1 MRRHIRAAAAAAA
14 FLMMVTA
21 IPAWAGDPPGDTLV
35 GEIVLEAPDVPAV
48 TAAPEVTESV
58 ETVKVPV
65 VSTAPQPGTK
75 AEPAAAAAATEPTDT
90 PKVTDVPSTT
100 NTPET
105 ASGESKPER
114 TAEPVID
121 RSTDSKAEVTGSEKA
136 DPLTPDGNLS
146 LVDDIGGTDIP
157 GKQFIT
163 VVTKNGNYFYL
174 VIDRDEKG
182 NENVHFLN
190 QVDEEDLFALL
201 DEEDAEKLRSESIPE
216 PTEEPEPMLTE
227 TPEIE
232 DEPEKKSGSIL
243 PGLMSL
249 LLLMIGGAGAAVF
262 ILQKKKKE
270 EEAQIDPDADYVEE
284 EETQESTPNEEDYYY
299 DDEDDELL

>member
-1 MRRHIRAAAAAAA
+1 MKRHMRAAAAAAA
-14 FLMMVTA
+14 FLMMVTVM
-21 IPAWAGDPPGDTLV
+21 PVWAGDSPRDTLV
-35 GEIVLEAPDVPAV
+35 GEIVLEDPDAPAV
-48 TAAPEVTESV
+48 TAAPEVTEAAK
-58 ETVKVPV
+58 TPV

-75 AEPAAAAAATEPTDT
+75 AEPTGAAETPEPAGA
-90 PKVTDVPSTT
+90 PKVTAVPSPTA
-100 NTPET
+100 TPE
-105 ASGESKPER
+105 AESKEEKTER
-114 TAEPVID
+114 TADPVID
-121 RSTDSKAEVTGSEKA
+121 RSSDSRAETAGSEEE

-146 LVDDIGGTDIP
+146 LVDDIGGTDAP

-174 VIDRDEKG
+174 IIDRDEKG

-201 DEEDAEKLRSESIPE
+201 DEGDAEKLRSELVPE
-216 PTEEPEPMLTE
+216 PTEEVEPTVTE

-243 PGLMSL
+243 PGVMAL

-270 EEAQIDPDADYVEE
+270 EDAQVDPDADYVEE
-284 EETQESTPNEEDYYY
+284 EEKQESTPDEEEYYY
-299 DDEDDELL
+299 DEEDDELL